1 MALAQKTDGITELVE
16 QIGSALADIGIFV
29 IEDELTDDQF
39 RNASGHFGDIVYE
52 SEVRMGA
59 ERPRNYQL
67 PAAIDFHTDHVMA
80 ETIAWRCVA
89 SEPGGGE
96 MRFLDLQKIADTLD
110 ATEQSALARVGVP
123 DNAAW
128 GGGEPIAL
136 ALPRSGGL
144 RFHFVPWLH
153 CHPYDWEAA
162 AAFGKFEQAFQ
173 AAAQADYVEVALSP
187 GQCVFLDNHRIAH
200 GRAAIPPDSPRH
212 LTRLWLGSDGPGRIA

>member
-1 MALAQKTDGITELVE
+1 MELARTADDSAALAEKIASAMTDAGYCVIDDE
-16 QIGSALADIGIFV
+16 LAD
-29 IEDELTDDQF
+29 EQF
-39 RNASGHFGDIVYE
+39 RDASRHFGDIVYE

-89 SEPGGGE
+89 SQPDGGE

-110 ATEQSALARVGVP
+110 ESEQSALARVGVP

-136 ALPRSGGL
+136 ALPRSRGL

-162 AAFGKFEQAFQ
+162 AAFGKFEQAFR

-212 LTRLWLGSDGPGRIA
+212 LTRLWLGSGETGRIA